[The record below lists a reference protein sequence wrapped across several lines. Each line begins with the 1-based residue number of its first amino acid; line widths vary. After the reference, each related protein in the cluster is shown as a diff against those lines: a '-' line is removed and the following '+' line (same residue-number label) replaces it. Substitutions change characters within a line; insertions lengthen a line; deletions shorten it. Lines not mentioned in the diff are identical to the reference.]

1 MNLFFYISY
10 WFWSYLHGCT
20 RFYYPGL
27 ASPGVVFW
35 IRKGKG
41 MAGSL
46 GAIFSYLIMA
56 VSPLVFLK
64 QCKLKAELPEFRNTW
79 EGSLLNSYFKSDGT
93 ETQWLGLS
101 ISKSEATGWADPP
114 SGNSCNIWAL
124 VGSQV
129 LIFSNWLA
137 EELAKAV
144 YSLGII

>member
-1 MNLFFYISY
+1 
-10 WFWSYLHGCT
+10 
-20 RFYYPGL
+20 
-27 ASPGVVFW
+27 
-35 IRKGKG
+35 

-101 ISKSEATGWADPP
+101 ISKSEATG
-114 SGNSCNIWAL
+114 
-124 VGSQV
+124 
-129 LIFSNWLA
+129 
-137 EELAKAV
+137 
-144 YSLGII
+144 